1 MLCGLRVSFWDAWNR
16 TDKEVAQLC
25 GRTGLTKCAG
35 LGAWKGKVVNF
46 LLVKSTTIKKKI
58 SITQPWT
65 WNKPQGLRDL
75 ASGSLDTGHD
85 SGGGQRLA
93 DKAEVAGTPGSY
105 SLGERHH

>member
-46 LLVKSTTIKKKI
+46 LLVKSTTIKKKNLNNPTMDLEQT
-58 SITQPWT
+58 SG
-65 WNKPQGLRDL
+65 PQGLGLR
-75 ASGSLDTGHD
+75 
-85 SGGGQRLA
+85 
-93 DKAEVAGTPGSY
+93 VAG
-105 SLGERHH
+105 HWA